1 MKKFNFLKNITLF
14 LGLLILL
21 VGCNNKGEKVSKVE
35 PMKVDFES
43 KEYAGEGFTVNYP
56 SSWEITPNPLVPS
69 QDMFVLD
76 NQDKSS
82 NFLGNVIIQISSDKP
97 EVESVD
103 EYVEEMKK
111 FIESE
116 ESADS
121 PLTEFVNVE
130 KVTLSS
136 GEVAK
141 LEAVTTI
148 NDLKVKQIQFHVF
161 NKDNLATIT
170 YSNLPQNFDVG
181 IEATTYMADTFK
193 FTK

>member
-14 LGLLILL
+14 LSLLILL

-56 SSWEITPNPLVPS
+56 NSWEITPNPLLQG

-76 NQDKSS
+76 KQDENSD
-82 NFLGNVIIQISSDKP
+82 FLANVVIQISSDNP
-97 EVESVD
+97 EIESVD
-103 EYVEEMKK
+103 KYIEEVKK
-111 FIESE
+111 TIESE
-116 ESADS
+116 GSAIS
-121 PLTEFVNVE
+121 SLTEVINIE
-130 KVTLSS
+130 KVTLSN

-141 LEAVTTI
+141 FELLTTI

-161 NKDNLATIT
+161 NKNNSGIIT
-170 YSNLPQNFDVG
+170 YSNVPQNFDVG